1 MNPVMFKVL
10 RNVDVI
16 QQEDK
21 LVEHHDDV
29 IASRS
34 LTELTFTK

>member
-1 MNPVMFKVL
+1 MNPIMFKVL

-21 LVEHHDDV
+21 LMERHDDR

-34 LTELTFTK
+34 LIEFTSTK